1 MKSQEVPKR
10 QSGALLCPF
19 QRHISPMLDLGTAL
33 HTKGFFIT
41 VAHTMF
47 NSPDTSNHPDF
58 TFLPLA
64 DNLSEHDTSPGNLL
78 ALMKT
83 INNLSNVK
91 TSSAI
96 IWNIIDYIGS
106 SSLSQL
112 QQYHQVPSFLVSPL
126 HKMDPFSSTSLL
138 KEDSNCIPRLNKQ
151 APNSVIYVSLR
162 SLATMDQKE
171 LKWVKLLP
179 KGFKEATRERVF
191 IVKWA
196 PQKDV
201 LAHSAVGGVLD
212 PLRLEFDLRKYQRRD
227 SCDMQAMSWDQ
238 PCHVWRVGLQV
249 EHELERDEIEKAIR
263 TLMVDKA
270 GEETR

>member
-83 INNLSNVK
+83 INN
-91 TSSAI
+91 
-96 IWNIIDYIGS
+96 
-106 SSLSQL
+106 SLCTKWI
-112 QQYHQVPSFLVSPL
+112 HFPPL
-126 HKMDPFSSTSLL
+126 ALL

-171 LKWVKLLP
+171 LSEMAWGLANQYCGWFDPTPCVIQNGSSSCQKVSKRQP
-179 KGFKEATRERVF
+179 ERGFA
-191 IVKWA
+191 
-196 PQKDV
+196 
-201 LAHSAVGGVLD
+201 
-212 PLRLEFDLRKYQRRD
+212 
-227 SCDMQAMSWDQ
+227 
-238 PCHVWRVGLQV
+238 
-249 EHELERDEIEKAIR
+249 
-263 TLMVDKA
+263 
-270 GEETR
+270 